1 MSDLQLFQNPEFGR
15 VRIVEV
21 SGEAWMV
28 GKDVAEAL
36 GYAKAQ
42 NAIAA
47 HVDEEDR
54 KVAPIQGTPGG
65 TQEMTIINESGLYS
79 LVLSSKLPNAR
90 KFRRWVT
97 TEVLHTVR
105 RHGAY
110 MTPETLQAAIL
121 NPDTMIQLCQQLK
134 AEREHSRQLEA
145 ENAAMLPKAVF
156 ADAVSASKSSILVGE
171 LAKLLRQNGV
181 DTGEK
186 RLFHWLR
193 QNGYLIKRNGADHVR
208 KIDCRAEKLFE
219 TDSTRQNYRKQKSD
233 GQSQDSTDKP
243 DLQHVGKGGQVGGA
257 SKYPRIISQP
267 VEAPFRHARRDT
279 VNGEKAHNDCSYDR
293 IQIHDEQGQRTGQ
306 YKARNHSFIFF
317 HIVSPLSIKRDGTV
331 LVPPL
336 HFIRQS

>member
-21 SGEAWMV
+21 NGEAWMV

-36 GYAKAQ
+36 GYKDTV
-42 NAIAA
+42 NAIKA
-47 HVDEEDR
+47 HVDDEDKKGGWR
-54 KVAPIQGTPGG
+54 ITTPSGE
-65 TQEMTIINESGLYS
+65 QQMTIINESGLYS

-97 TEVLHTVR
+97 NEVLPTVR
-105 RHGAY
+105 KHGAY

-134 AEREHSRQLEA
+134 AEQEHSRQLEA

-193 QNGYLIKRNGADHVR
+193 QNGYLIKRNGADHNMPTQR
-208 KIDCRAEKLFE
+208 SIEQGLFVIKE
-219 TDSTRQNYRKQKSD
+219 TTVCHAD
-233 GQSQDSTDKP
+233 GHTTISKTPK
-243 DLQHVGKGGQVGGA
+243 VTGKGQQ
-257 SKYPRIISQP
+257 Y
-267 VEAPFRHARRDT
+267 F
-279 VNGEKAHNDCSYDR
+279 VN
-293 IQIHDEQGQRTGQ
+293 
-306 YKARNHSFIFF
+306 
-317 HIVSPLSIKRDGTV
+317 
-331 LVPPL
+331 L
-336 HFIRQS
+336 HLRSM

>member
-21 SGEAWMV
+21 NGEAWMV

-36 GYAKAQ
+36 GYKDTV
-42 NAIAA
+42 NAIKA
-47 HVDEEDR
+47 HVDDEDKKGGWR
-54 KVAPIQGTPGG
+54 ITTPSGE
-65 TQEMTIINESGLYS
+65 QQMTIINESGLYS

-97 TEVLHTVR
+97 TEVLPTVR
-105 RHGAY
+105 KHGAY

-134 AEREHSRQLEA
+134 AEQERSRQLEA

-193 QNGYLIKRNGADHVR
+193 QNGYLIKRNGADHNMPTQR
-208 KIDCRAEKLFE
+208 SIEQGLFVIKE
-219 TDSTRQNYRKQKSD
+219 TTVCHAD
-233 GQSQDSTDKP
+233 GHTTISKTPK
-243 DLQHVGKGGQVGGA
+243 VTGKGQQ
-257 SKYPRIISQP
+257 Y
-267 VEAPFRHARRDT
+267 F
-279 VNGEKAHNDCSYDR
+279 VN
-293 IQIHDEQGQRTGQ
+293 
-306 YKARNHSFIFF
+306 
-317 HIVSPLSIKRDGTV
+317 
-331 LVPPL
+331 L
-336 HFIRQS
+336 HLRSM

>member
-21 SGEAWMV
+21 DGEAWMV

-36 GYAKAQ
+36 GYSNPQKA
-42 NAIAA
+42 IRD
-47 HVDEEDR
+47 HVDEDDKTVNESFT
-54 KVAPIQGTPGG
+54 VNG
-65 TQEMTIINESGLYS
+65 TQGALINESGLYS

-97 TEVLHTVR
+97 TEVLPTVR

-134 AEREHSRQLEA
+134 AEQKHSRQLEA

-193 QNGYLIKRNGADHVR
+193 QNGYLIKRNGADHNMPTQR
-208 KIDCRAEKLFE
+208 SIEQGLFVIKE
-219 TDSTRQNYRKQKSD
+219 TTVCHAD
-233 GQSQDSTDKP
+233 GHTTISKTPK
-243 DLQHVGKGGQVGGA
+243 VTGKGQQ
-257 SKYPRIISQP
+257 Y
-267 VEAPFRHARRDT
+267 F
-279 VNGEKAHNDCSYDR
+279 VN
-293 IQIHDEQGQRTGQ
+293 
-306 YKARNHSFIFF
+306 
-317 HIVSPLSIKRDGTV
+317 
-331 LVPPL
+331 L
-336 HFIRQS
+336 HLRSM